1 MTTRRRSDFKIAQI
15 VDEYKE
21 GSLNLGQ
28 ANNLLSGELC
38 CPSDITL
45 CFLRTMR
52 RSNINSFLMNRRS
65 TKWRN

>member
-28 ANNLLSGELC
+28 ANNLLSGEYVVL
-38 CPSDITL
+38 
-45 CFLRTMR
+45 
-52 RSNINSFLMNRRS
+52 
-65 TKWRN
+65 